1 MSNSFLS
8 SKKYEDVL
16 IRVLRISIAIIFVW
30 FGLLKISGHNPVFDL
45 VQYSLIPLFAKGAGL
60 IVLGVVEVVIGIL
73 IITNR
78 FLLFTYTVM
87 LLHLAG
93 TFSTF
98 IFGWHVVFSPYF
110 PILSLGGEF
119 VVKNAVLIIA
129 GLVILVHEE
138 RRLKLEHP

>member
-45 VQYSLIPLFAKGAGL
+45 VQYSLMPLFAAGTGL
-60 IVLGVVEVVIGIL
+60 MVLGVVEVVIGIL
-73 IITNR
+73 IVTNR

-119 VVKNAVLIIA
+119 VVKNVVLIIA

-138 RRLKLEHP
+138 RRLKLVHS

>member
-1 MSNSFLS
+1 MPNSFLS

-45 VQYSLIPLFAKGAGL
+45 VQYSLMPLFAAGTGL
-60 IVLGVVEVVIGIL
+60 MVLGVVEVVIGIL
-73 IITNR
+73 IVTNR

-119 VVKNAVLIIA
+119 VVKNVVLIIA

-138 RRLKLEHP
+138 RRLKLVHS